1 MPMILNG
8 MSRWKDVARL
18 LAAIGFICAGA
29 FHFVDPAVYVKIMP
43 SYLSWHLQLVYAS
56 GFLEVVGGIGLL
68 VPRVRRAAAFGL
80 VALLIAVFPAN
91 LNIAFNQLPFGERVL
106 PAWALWARLP
116 VQIILIGWVL
126 WCSSSTSVLKKTES
140 SE

>member
-1 MPMILNG
+1 
-8 MSRWKDVARL
+8 MSRSKDVARL
-18 LAAIGFICAGA
+18 LAALGFICAGTS
-29 FHFVDPAVYVKIMP
+29 HFVDPAVYVKIMP
-43 SYLSWHLQLVYAS
+43 SYLPWHLQLVTAS

-68 VPRVRRAAAFGL
+68 VPRMRRAAAYGL

-91 LNIAFNQLPFGERVL
+91 LNMALNQLPFGERVL

-116 VQIILIGWVL
+116 VQMILIGWVL
-126 WCSSSTSVLKKTES
+126 WCSSSTSVLKKKES